1 MQSSYSLRP
10 ILSRAILLLFLC
22 PSFLFSQ
29 INVLDTLLNVQAIA
43 GLPGTTDRPVRLGQL
58 PDGTLIYGALD
69 GRILSVKDGATQV
82 VFDSEDHNL
91 SYLSGMETKGD
102 YIFLCGSVVQPG
114 DTTMIGY
121 VMKGHMPTNAW
132 SVIAE
137 TDPYYLGLSFNDHR
151 FSSLIVG
158 LDTQYVYVHSGTR
171 SNSGEVHE
179 LSNVPNTVGLRDQA
193 IRGKLFRFPVDSS
206 QTIQLGVDSS
216 AVEQSGFMYAE
227 GLRHL
232 FAMAWGTDDQLYG
245 GSNSDRRDVAEAF
258 YQIRQGE
265 HYGFPW
271 WIGGELNP
279 LTDPNYQPSSDQ
291 LLPGNANN
299 QGYYDPDPDFPTI
312 PPVSFVQPYK
322 NIGPDADKFR
332 DPITG
337 AVRDASDEDTVITS
351 FSGHRSPVGLLFDRD
366 SLLPYSFT
374 GQGFMV
380 SYTNGSRLLQ
390 DDGHDLIQ
398 ISLVG
403 GDTMSVRKLVT
414 GFRNP
419 LSILQDQDTLYLLD
433 SGSSNGTGRGIYRI
447 TFTDTTTTDTTTSIE
462 RSLQEAGI
470 SIYPNPASDVLSIE
484 APDAQKVASIHIF
497 DPISGRELM
506 KVGEVDPIDIQQ
518 LPSQIYLIQVRMKDG
533 HSYAGRFLKQ

>member
-1 MQSSYSLRP
+1 MQTPFTLRS
-10 ILSRAILLLFLC
+10 ILPWTFLLLFLY
-22 PSFLFSQ
+22 PSFSFSQ
-29 INVLDTLLNVQAIA
+29 INVLDTLLEIQSITS
-43 GLPGTTDRPVRLGQL
+43 LPATTDRPVRLGQL
-58 PDGTLIYGALD
+58 PDGTLIYGTLD
-69 GRILSVKDGATQV
+69 GQIRSVKNGATQL
-82 VFDSEDHNL
+82 VFDANDHNL
-91 SYLSGMETKGD
+91 PYLSGMETKGD

-121 VMKGHMPTNAW
+121 VMKGHMPTNTW

-137 TDPYYLGLSFNDHR
+137 TAPYYLGLSFNDHR

-206 QTIQLGVDSS
+206 QTIQLGVDS
-216 AVEQSGFMYAE
+216 AGVEQSGFMYAE
-227 GLRHL
+227 GLRHV
-232 FAMAWGTDDQLYG
+232 FALAWGTDDQLYG

-258 YQIRQGE
+258 YQIRQGD

-279 LTDPNYQPSSDQ
+279 LTDPNYQPSNDQ

-299 QGYYDPDPDFPTI
+299 QGYYDPDPNFPAI

-322 NIGPDADKFR
+322 NIGPDADKYR

-337 AVRDASDEDTVITS
+337 AVRDASDEDTVVTS

-390 DDGHDLIQ
+390 DDGHDLLQ
-398 ISLVG
+398 ISFLG
-403 GDTMSVRKLVT
+403 GDTISVKKLAT

-419 LSILQDQDTLYLLD
+419 ISILQDQDTLYLLD
-433 SGSSNGTGRGIYRI
+433 SGSSNGTGRVMYRI
-447 TFTDTTTTDTTTSIE
+447 TFADTTSADSTSA
-462 RSLQEAGI
+462 SGQSMQEAGI
-470 SIYPNPASDVLSIE
+470 SLYPNPAFDVLMIDIPETQQLSSIR
-484 APDAQKVASIHIF
+484 IF
-497 DPISGRELM
+497 DPISARIVMTADTG
-506 KVGEVDPIDIQQ
+506 GPIDIQK
-518 LPSQIYLIQVRMKDG
+518 LPSQIYLINIQMKDG
-533 HSYAGRFLKQ
+533 QLYYGRFLKK